1 MFMIIII
8 DASVHITESESEDFN
23 CILDKAL
30 EEMDVEIF
38 TAKCGVFG
46 PPDSGKSHFK
56 AMISGKKRPPGKRK
70 STSIATDAEQV
81 ATADFA
87 KIDEE
92 LFEMHRL
99 RDGSNVR
106 WYATD
111 SKKVA
116 LLVAN
121 TLYARNKPTER
132 SIEKS
137 RKTRR
142 LSKTREKILD
152 NLTDLLRRK
161 LSRNPKSLKGMK
173 LIYLVDTGGQPQF
186 QEIMPIFVRSSSV
199 HFLVH
204 KLNETLD
211 DCPKFNYEID
221 GMKYKVPEELLVSN
235 KVYLEQS
242 LRTLS
247 SCRYAHSTESKPHF
261 AVVGMFKDQCNES
274 DLDVKQRA
282 VDACIRPYT
291 KSNRC
296 EALTQSRHTDKP
308 VFAIDGSET
317 GWCSS
322 SNGSVIDEL
331 HAQIEDF
338 MSISCKR
345 KIPIRWFLFL
355 NILKEESKKKPFIT
369 FDSCCRLARDE
380 DLMMD
385 EEDVRKALERF
396 DELNL
401 VLYFKEILREIVF
414 ILPSFL
420 INKVSEMIVQSFDC
434 ESDSGAMTREE
445 RLQFRKTGIFES
457 SMMMEIESIQKGF
470 NSDFTQLKF
479 FILLEKL
486 CIIAKLPSERFFLPS
501 ALALEKEDAYS
512 EFLRRTIRQMK
523 RANVEPLIISFADD
537 YSPRGLFCASVAHL
551 ANLPNWEIES
561 DDVSLIRRRNL
572 VEFEI
577 YEDDKTLL
585 GNVMIVDRISKMEVY
600 STCNHQHLHDI
611 RCSIKESLMHT
622 ATQCLNYSAENI
634 GISIGFSC
642 EIDCG
647 KEKPHG
653 TDVLEPTQRKTDQQ
667 YKMKCVKNKTKH
679 AVSLNEKQMPWFSM
693 LTSKCNGKYLFLLY
707 NIVH

>member
-1 MFMIIII
+1 MLVIIIM
-8 DASVHITESESEDFN
+8 DVSARITDSESEDFN

-30 EEMDVEIF
+30 EEMDVDIF

-46 PPDSGKSHFK
+46 PPGSGKSHFK
-56 AMISGKKRPPGKRK
+56 AMISGKKRPQGKRK

-81 ATADFA
+81 ATADYA
-87 KIDEE
+87 EIDEE
-92 LFEMHRL
+92 LFEMHCL
-99 RDGSNVR
+99 RDGSNFQ
-106 WYATD
+106 WYVIDDKRVT
-111 SKKVA
+111 

-121 TLYARNKPTER
+121 TLYVWNKPTER

-137 RKTRR
+137 RKTRK

-152 NLTDLLRRK
+152 NLTNLLRRK

-173 LIYLVDTGGQPQF
+173 LIYLVDTGGPPQI
-186 QEIMPIFVRSSSV
+186 QEIMPIFVRSSSDSV

-211 DCPKFNYEID
+211 GCPKFDYEID
-221 GMKYKVPEELLVSN
+221 GIKYKVPGELLVSN

-242 LRTLS
+242 LSTIS
-247 SCRYAHSTESKPHF
+247 SCKFAHSTQSKPHF
-261 AVVGMFKDQCNES
+261 AVVGMFKDKCNES
-274 DLDVKQRA
+274 DLDGKQKA

-291 KSNRC
+291 ESNRC

-322 SNGSVIDEL
+322 SNVSVVDEL
-331 HAQIEDF
+331 HAHIEFF
-338 MSISCKR
+338 MSRFRK

-369 FDSCCRLARDE
+369 FDRCCRLARDE

-434 ESDSGAMTREE
+434 ESDGSVMTREA

-470 NSDFTQLKF
+470 NSDFTQQKF

-486 CIIAKLPSERFFLPS
+486 CIIAKLPNERFFLPS

-512 EFLRRTIRQMK
+512 EFLRRTIQDMK
-523 RANVEPLIISFADD
+523 INNVEPLIISFADG
-537 YSPRGLFCASVAHL
+537 YSPRGLFCASVARL
-551 ANLPNWEIES
+551 ANHPNWEIES

-577 YEDDKTLL
+577 YENDKTLL
-585 GNVMIVDRISKMEVY
+585 GKVMIVDRISKMEVY
-600 STCNHQHLHDI
+600 STCNHQHLREI
-611 RCSIKESLMHT
+611 RCTIKESLMHT
-622 ATQCLNYSAENI
+622 ATQCLNYSPENI

-653 TDVLEPTQRKTDQQ
+653 TNILEPTQSKTDQQ
-667 YKMKCVKNKTKH
+667 YKMKCVKNLSKQ
-679 AVSLNEKQMPWFSM
+679 AVSLNEKQMPWFSV
-693 LTSKCNGKYLFLLY
+693 LTSKCNGKFNL
-707 NIVH
+707 VH